1 MTSTAAAD
9 PLVQYTDDIE
19 PRPIP
24 EALIAARRDVMA
36 AARELASITDADLGT
51 FWAWKGDGKNELRYG
66 FYRILEDFERAGI
79 DAATALRE
87 AGVERGRAA
96 ELIAPTTAARWDLQG
111 ILLQL
116 PDSAWDADPGEE
128 QYSAWDAD
136 PGDQQWT
143 VRRTL
148 AHVIGGQRGYAAV
161 TAWWQAQGLPADS
174 NLPTARPSHI
184 YDALPSDEEEGAGT
198 PAEVR
203 TRLDEVV
210 DRSAERLAGLP
221 SERLAYGTRWMGYAI
236 DIGFRIGRWSSHLRE
251 HTIQVEKTM
260 VMLGHTPTEVDRLI
274 RLILAEWGRAEAVVY
289 GSVDGGEAIAL
300 LAPAAARSRAA
311 AAEINALARTAN
323 R

>member
-1 MTSTAAAD
+1 
-9 PLVQYTDDIE
+9 
-19 PRPIP
+19 
-24 EALIAARRDVMA
+24 MA

-116 PDSAWDADPGEE
+116 PDSAWDADPGAE

-300 LAPAAARSRAA
+300 LTPPAARGRAT
-311 AAEINALARTAN
+311 AAEISALAGTAN

>member
-1 MTSTAAAD
+1 MSSTTAAD

-24 EALIAARRDVMA
+24 EALLAARRDVMA
-36 AARELASITDADLGT
+36 AVRELATITDADLGR
-51 FWAWKGDGKNELRYG
+51 FWAWKGDGENELRYG

-79 DAATALRE
+79 DAATAVR
-87 AGVERGRAA
+87 AKGVDRGRAA
-96 ELIAPTTAARWDLQG
+96 DLIAPTTAARWDLQG

-116 PDSAWDADPGEE
+116 PDSAWDADPGDE

-136 PGDQQWT
+136 PGDKQWT

-174 NLPTARPSHI
+174 NLPTARPNHI

-198 PAEVR
+198 PAEIR
-203 TRLDEVV
+203 ARLDEVV

-221 SERLAYGTRWMGYAI
+221 PDRLMFGTRWMDFAI

-251 HTIQVEKTM
+251 HAIQVEKTL
-260 VMLGHTPTEVDRLI
+260 VMLDHTPTEVDRLI

-289 GSVDGGEAIAL
+289 GSPDSGDAVAL
-300 LAPAAARSRAA
+300 LSAAAARARVT
-311 AAEINALARTAN
+311 AAEVAGA
-323 R
+323 